1 MLLHRIA
8 QTFDHFV
15 PDLKEVLDSM
25 PDYRGDR
32 ATYRMSE
39 IVLAA
44 VFMFLSKEGSGNQM
58 NEDREEDQFRSNY
71 KTLFGL
77 RLPHTA

>member
-15 PDLKEVLDSM
+15 TDLKETLDSM
-25 PDYRGDR
+25 PDYRGKR
-32 ATYRMSE
+32 STYSMSE

-44 VFMFLSKEGSGNQM
+44 VTMFLFKEGSRNQL
-58 NEDREEDQFRSNY
+58 NEDREEDQFLANY
-71 KTLFGL
+71 KALFGL
-77 RLPHTA
+77 KLPHTA